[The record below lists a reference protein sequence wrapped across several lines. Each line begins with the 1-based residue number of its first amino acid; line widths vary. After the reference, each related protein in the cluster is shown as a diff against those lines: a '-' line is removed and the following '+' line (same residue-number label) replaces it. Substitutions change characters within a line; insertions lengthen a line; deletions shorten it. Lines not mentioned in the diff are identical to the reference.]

1 MIDLDFRFNELVAKE
16 EDENVD
22 ENHNMIA
29 IEQVDGRDREEE
41 VRNTINQLEIELQ
54 RLSVK
59 TNQIGKLIKSSL

>member
-59 TNQIGKLIKSSL
+59 SNQIGKLIKSSL